1 MHKKIVHL
9 QIRFVTDKYEINI
22 ICTKDRKLR
31 RATVGQLLK
40 NHNTYNVEVI
50 TWSWKSKS
58 ESWEEC
64 MESFK
69 EIEYMKLNN
78 IYTRDLENLADD
90 NTPLPFSLNTELH
103 SLIYFFCFLLYFF
116 SISTKVNKNKIT
128 LSSFWLYSPRPE
140 IKDNLI
146 PTFYSPYQ
154 YPKISISFFISDT
167 IFHHNCIRK
176 KIIFWIVLFST
187 FSLFSTVISLEIV
200 FYWKLKNGD
209 MHLTAE
215 KPKNEKENIK
225 IHIYISFQQSVKET
239 LITLFIMSGEKNVC
253 KDFAIIHSNVLS
265 IVGSCCTREL
275 PSFKGFAFLKV
286 FTSEDILTSF

>member
-1 MHKKIVHL
+1 MQSTIEWYTHIENVRNIVSQTDEVCRLHKDQTCPGESDTPGIYWMLERQRGVVNTMHKKIVHL

-31 RATVGQLLK
+31 RATVVQLLK

-176 KIIFWIVLFST
+176 K
-187 FSLFSTVISLEIV
+187 
-200 FYWKLKNGD
+200 
-209 MHLTAE
+209 
-215 KPKNEKENIK
+215 
-225 IHIYISFQQSVKET
+225 
-239 LITLFIMSGEKNVC
+239 
-253 KDFAIIHSNVLS
+253 
-265 IVGSCCTREL
+265 
-275 PSFKGFAFLKV
+275 
-286 FTSEDILTSF
+286 